1 MIRVFANLIGYV
13 ALYAIFLFGP
23 AGTFRWPA
31 AWTLLAVLLIAR
43 GVSSVLLYR
52 NSRALLAERARL
64 PLQHGQ
70 AAADKVLLP
79 TFMAAVAGLV
89 AFTSWDSWHGDL
101 LGRAAMGSRLGG
113 LLLFIIGWWVV
124 HLALR
129 TNPFAVTVV
138 RHQTER
144 GHEVVTGGV
153 YSMVRHPMYVGLV
166 LENVGLPLWLGSI
179 AGLVASSVPVAVLI
193 VRIIAEERVLER
205 SLPAYARYAAN
216 VRWRLFPGLW

>member
-1 MIRVFANLIGYV
+1 VIRVFINLIGYV
-13 ALYAIFLFGP
+13 TLYAVFLFAP
-23 AGTFRWPA
+23 AGTLRWPA
-31 AWTLLAVLLIAR
+31 AWALLAVLLIAR

-52 NSRALLAERARL
+52 NSRALLTERARL

-79 TFMAAVAGLV
+79 AFMAAVAGLV
-89 AFTSWDSWHGDL
+89 AFTSWDCWHGDL
-101 LGRAAMGSRLGG
+101 LGHAAFGFRLIG
-113 LLLFIIGWWVV
+113 LFLFLVGWWVV

-153 YSMVRHPMYVGLV
+153 YAIVRHPMYVGLV
-166 LENVGLPLWLGSI
+166 IENVGLPLWLGSI
-179 AGLVASSVPVAVLI
+179 AGFLAASVPAAVLI

-205 SLPAYARYAAN
+205 SLPAYARYATD
-216 VRWRLFPGLW
+216 VRWRLFPGVW